1 MNLVVTLVTMWAD
14 KEIHSRHQGMDLFDK
29 DHPLSFYLD
38 VGSIFSLEYDVDD
51 HGELIRQ
58 KLNTVMATCQHNWHW
73 TVDEFTVFVADA
85 DGLNIMPDG
94 NKARVSD
101 LRRQLWINFASP
113 DDAML
118 CRLAIDELRSGK
130 HVERGR
136 MSGGS

>member
-1 MNLVVTLVTMWAD
+1 MFAL
-14 KEIHSRHQGMDLFDK
+14 
-29 DHPLSFYLD
+29 
-38 VGSIFSLEYDVDD
+38 VDD
-51 HGELIRQ
+51 DIEGEFIRQ
-58 KLNTVMATCQHNWHW
+58 KINTVMATCQHKWHW
-73 TVDEFTVFVADA
+73 TVDEFAVFVAD
-85 DGLNIMPDG
+85 DSGMSTMPDG
-94 NKARVSD
+94 TKARVSD

>member
-1 MNLVVTLVTMWAD
+1 MNRVVALATVWAD
-14 KEIHSRHQGMDLFDK
+14 KKIHPHHQRVDLLDK

-38 VGSIFSLEYDVDD
+38 VGSMFSLVDEDVY
-51 HGELIRQ
+51 GKFILNT
-58 KLNTVMATCQHNWHW
+58 LNTVMARCKGNWYW
-73 TVDEFTVFVADA
+73 TIDEFAVYVADA
-85 DGLNIMPDG
+85 EGRSRMPDG
-94 NKARVSD
+94 TKARVSD